1 MPASAMAVSRCRR
14 LASAGM
20 SPSSESY
27 WNELVVV
34 DRLGLRHGAE
44 DSELLERM
52 PEDVD
57 PRRAPGAGAR
67 EAGDLRVVDFGGDA
81 GLDLDGPGLGCHDE
95 IFVRP
100 HEGDGLEPAAQETPQ
115 QVRPLV
121 DAVVGCKDDV
131 SVEILRDIAAQDEV
145 SGLAGLL
152 QLVTVRRLDH
162 HVVEFSA
169 LDGSEPRLHL
179 ASRNDLDAVSAS
191 GRFL

>member
-52 PEDVD
+52 PDDVNR
-57 PRRAPGAGAR
+57 RRAPGAVDR

-81 GLDLDGPGLGCHDE
+81 GLDLDGPGLGCHAE

-100 HEGDGLEPAAQETPQ
+100 HERNGLQPAAHYTPQ
-115 QVRPLV
+115 QIRPLIDHIV
-121 DAVVGCKDDV
+121 A
-131 SVEILRDIAAQDEV
+131 SQAA
-145 SGLAGLL
+145 A
-152 QLVTVRRLDH
+152 RLNNH
-162 HVVEFSA
+162 
-169 LDGSEPRLHL
+169 
-179 ASRNDLDAVSAS
+179 
-191 GRFL
+191 